1 MLGQRQERGRA
12 AVIRDELLD
21 GDAAGEGDR
30 ILETEPPDVAA
41 DAIEITRGHRR
52 RTDEV
57 EVCGAIGLAI
67 FRERRDHIGHR
78 LVRQDLPH
86 REDRGAL
93 VGERARDFGVWRAVE
108 VLPVHERRDDRGVRE
123 PGGFELLAVV
133 LAVGDPEL
141 GRLGELLQLLAPEL
155 REGFQIVV

>member
-1 MLGQRQERGRA
+1 MGRP
-12 AVIRDELLD
+12 IGLSIF
-21 GDAAGEGDR
+21 GEGRHD
-30 ILETEPPDVAA
+30 IVH
-41 DAIEITRGHRR
+41 G
-52 RTDEV
+52 
-57 EVCGAIGLAI
+57 
-67 FRERRDHIGHR
+67 
-78 LVRQDLPH
+78 LVREDLAH

-93 VGERARDFGVWRAVE
+93 VGERAGDLRIRRAVE